1 MKDLQYDH
9 INMLLYVSFFHSFQ
23 LIILIVSV
31 ICCRSTKGT
40 LMRSLPRGQTRWLST
55 EFNTGDDQVS
65 KLKHLSQILIDSIQ
79 NVRTGILQFPSFNMF
94 TLFCSEPVTEPGDWG
109 VCSDAIFCHNN
120 TIICACCIYE
130 CTTYHHSPI
139 LTII

>member
-65 KLKHLSQILIDSIQ
+65 KLEHLSQILLDSIQ
-79 NVRTGILQFPSFNMF
+79 NVRTSILQFPSCNMF
-94 TLFCSEPVTEPGDWG
+94 TLNLSQNLV
-109 VCSDAIFCHNN
+109 VRAYAAMLYSV
-120 TIICACCIYE
+120 TIIQSYVHTAY
-130 CTTYHHSPI
+130 TNAQH
-139 LTII
+139 IIIDQF